1 MLDSGDVMQTIEKGT
16 PIYLTLQ
23 KSGKLAEK
31 GQAAEQALRD
41 CHLCGN
47 DCGIDRT
54 QRPGPCRIGAT
65 AHIASYG
72 PHHGE
77 ENVLR
82 GRYGSGTIFFSGCN
96 LHCQYCQNDD
106 ISQRVAG
113 RPVTPQRLAAM
124 MLDLEQQGCHNINLV
139 SPTHVVPQIVMGLA
153 VAIQAGLRLPIVYN
167 TGGYDAPQALSL
179 MDGLIDI
186 YMPDMKYADAAIAQQ
201 LSLVRDYPVIN
212 QAAVQEMH
220 RQVGDLVTDEH
231 GVARRGL
238 LVRHLVLPGGLAGTA
253 NIARFLAEEI
263 SPETYI
269 NIMPQY
275 YPAYKAWECATDTM
289 PLDRRLTPAEYAA
302 AIQQAR
308 EAGLHRFDERH
319 R

>member
-1 MLDSGDVMQTIEKGT
+1 MQTVEKAS
-16 PIYLTLQ
+16 PIYLPLLE
-23 KSGKLAEK
+23 SGKLAEK
-31 GQAAEQALRD
+31 STEAEQALHD

-47 DCGIDRT
+47 DCSIDRT
-54 QRPGPCRIGAT
+54 QRAGPCRIGAT
-65 AHIASYG
+65 AYVASYG

-77 ENVLR
+77 EDVLR

-113 RPVTPQRLAAM
+113 RTVTPQDLAAM
-124 MLDLEQQGCHNINLV
+124 MLDLEQQDCHNINLV
-139 SPTHVVPQIVMGLA
+139 SPTHVVPQIVMGLV

-201 LSLVRDYPVIN
+201 LSLIRDYPAVN
-212 QAAVQEMH
+212 QAAVKEMH
-220 RQVGDLVTDEH
+220 RQVGDLVVDAH
-231 GVARRGL
+231 GIARRGL

-253 NIARFLAEEI
+253 EIARFLAQEI
-263 SPETYI
+263 SPETYV
-269 NIMPQY
+269 NIMAQY
-275 YPAYKAWECATDTM
+275 HPAYKAWQCATNAM
-289 PLDRRLTPAEYAA
+289 PLDRRVTPAEYATA
-302 AIQQAR
+302 VQKAR
-308 EAGLHRFDERH
+308 EAGLHRFDER
-319 R
+319 RRYF